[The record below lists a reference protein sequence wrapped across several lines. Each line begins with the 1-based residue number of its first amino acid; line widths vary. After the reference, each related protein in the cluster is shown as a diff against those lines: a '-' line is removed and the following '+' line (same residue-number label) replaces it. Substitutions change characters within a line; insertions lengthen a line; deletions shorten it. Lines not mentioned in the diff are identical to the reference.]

1 MFTPKASQNQAMN
14 GVGVTANFPEL
25 YLVLVSCHPLT
36 QHSNLG
42 RRSLQNYKPNA
53 SEQSNAAADLP
64 LGDTFLLHPVT
75 HGYPQIQLCIIMF
88 ISFIFITF
96 PVQRAFSYHPL
107 FGRCSARSA
116 RNGS

>member
-1 MFTPKASQNQAMN
+1 MN

-96 PVQRAFSYHPL
+96 PVQRAISYHPL

-116 RNGS
+116 RNGT